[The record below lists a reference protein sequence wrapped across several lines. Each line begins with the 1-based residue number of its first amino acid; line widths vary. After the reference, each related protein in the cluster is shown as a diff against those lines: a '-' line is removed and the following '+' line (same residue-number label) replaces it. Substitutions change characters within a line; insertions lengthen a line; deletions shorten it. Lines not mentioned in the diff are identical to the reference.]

1 MASLVLPGGKKDYFR
16 ELRLKR
22 QAQMAARGDMPG
34 GSGTLDAEAAIPITV
49 VPAAEADR
57 PTNPKKRK
65 EDHGKDPGKSSR
77 RHGERSSSGRSPK
90 RGRLPGGPSSSG
102 PDFLGHDLNV
112 AEKVSIMLNPYQQD
126 AYLSARPSQVH
137 DAFMELCSRTLV
149 LGKQMVSDLMK
160 RDKNAVEVE
169 GLRTKLNESSASLKT
184 KLTENATLLAQK
196 EALEAEVARWK
207 EKSELAERAGKEVA
221 EKADNEVKGL
231 KESLSDMALTNHR
244 AEEKIKKLLKE
255 LEVAEDSVMEEHE
268 LGFKKALRQAT
279 FFYNV
284 PLDEGKF
291 DVDKDFYEG
300 QLMSID
306 EIPSSTQVLAPPIAP
321 EVEHLES
328 DS

>member
-1 MASLVLPGGKKDYFR
+1 MAT
-16 ELRLKR
+16 
-22 QAQMAARGDMPG
+22 RGDIPG
-34 GSGTLDAEAAIPITV
+34 GSGTPDAKAAIPITV
-49 VPAAEADR
+49 VPAAETDR
-57 PTNPKKRK
+57 PKKRK
-65 EDHGKDPGKSSR
+65 EDRGKSSR

-90 RGRLPGGPSSSG
+90 RGQLPGGPSSSG

-112 AEKVSIMLNPYQQD
+112 AEKVNIMLNPYQQD

-149 LGKQMVSDLMK
+149 LGKRMASDLMK
-160 RDKNAVEVE
+160 RDKNAAEVE
-169 GLRTKLNESSASLKT
+169 RLRAKLNESSASLKT
-184 KLTENATLLAQK
+184 KLSENATLLAQK
-196 EALEAEVARWK
+196 EALEVEVARWK
-207 EKSELAERAGKEVA
+207 EKFELAERTGREVA
-221 EKADNEVKGL
+221 EKADNEVKGW
-231 KESLSDMALTNHR
+231 KESLSDMGLTNRR
-244 AEEKIKKLLKE
+244 AEERIAKLLRE

-268 LGFKKALRQAT
+268 LGFKKALRQAA

-284 PLDEGKF
+284 PLDQGKF

-306 EIPSSTQVLAPPIAP
+306 QIPSSTQVLASPIAS